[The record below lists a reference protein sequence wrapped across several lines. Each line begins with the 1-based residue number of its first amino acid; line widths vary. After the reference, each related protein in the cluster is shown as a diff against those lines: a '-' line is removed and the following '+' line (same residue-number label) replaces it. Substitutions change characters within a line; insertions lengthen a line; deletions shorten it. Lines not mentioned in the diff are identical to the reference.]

1 MIKVTVKFYSI
12 FCVAAGFCREEEI
25 EMESGGALKVLVD
38 LMVLK
43 YGENFRRKLLDR
55 SGNLPITAWIL
66 VNGERV
72 DASCFGLCLKEG
84 DVVTF
89 TTPMLVGG

>member
-12 FCVAAGFCREEEI
+12 FCVAAGFCREDEI
-25 EMESGGALKVLVD
+25 EMESGGDLKILVD

-43 YGENFRRKLLDR
+43 YGENFRWKLLDG

-72 DASCFGLCLKEG
+72 DASCFGRRLKEG
-84 DVVTF
+84 DEVIF
-89 TTPMLVGG
+89 TTPLLVGG